1 MLILNLRSLTLNLHT
16 DVYILYL
23 FQTDYCSDMSPDF
36 CKDHPY
42 NDCRGPGFFHKC
54 QKHCRGCI
62 GKPLDDSLQ
71 AVKGFAKPKHNK
83 NINLNLKIQ
92 LILINFCSQ
101 KNYALQKTSLPVNF
115 HSHTMRRP
123 IGPALVMVVMTP
135 HGVRRWKV
143 LGITALRNTYLLI
156 QAVRISI
163 SQ

>member
-1 MLILNLRSLTLNLHT
+1 MLILHFVIH
-16 DVYILYL
+16 VYIYCI
-23 FQTDYCSDMSPDF
+23 FFKQTIARTCPQIFARIIHIMIA
-36 CKDHPY
+36 
-42 NDCRGPGFFHKC
+42 GVLVFFISAKS
-54 QKHCRGCI
+54 I
-62 GKPLDDSLQ
+62 
-71 AVKGFAKPKHNK
+71 AVVAQVNHNNLMLCMVQINK

-115 HSHTMRRP
+115 HLHTMRRP

-156 QAVRISI
+156 QDVRISI